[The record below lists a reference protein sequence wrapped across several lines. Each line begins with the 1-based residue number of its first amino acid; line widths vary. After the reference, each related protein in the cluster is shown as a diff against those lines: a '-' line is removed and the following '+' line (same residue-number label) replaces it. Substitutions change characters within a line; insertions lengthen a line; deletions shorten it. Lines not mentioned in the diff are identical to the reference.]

1 LLSLGIV
8 QASLTLPSLNR
19 NFHLWQAKEF
29 MATVA
34 LLILPYD
41 SGTVDELACAK
52 IFIGWRKKWLGEY
65 HLTKNNLIFVTEK
78 S

>member
-1 LLSLGIV
+1 MGTKVAIKNCF
-8 QASLTLPSLNR
+8 QFLPL
-19 NFHLWQAKEF
+19 ATPKEF
-29 MATVA
+29 KRAMA

-78 S
+78 C